1 MYNMLKKI
9 FPVNDEYLQCFKQRN
24 TSIKINEYIVDI
36 KVYHICFAKFA
47 SLKVYSVLKNIGLV
61 DR

>member
-1 MYNMLKKI
+1 MYNMLQKF

-36 KVYHICFAKFA
+36 EVYHICFAKFA
-47 SLKVYSVLKNIGLV
+47 SLKVYSVY
-61 DR
+61 